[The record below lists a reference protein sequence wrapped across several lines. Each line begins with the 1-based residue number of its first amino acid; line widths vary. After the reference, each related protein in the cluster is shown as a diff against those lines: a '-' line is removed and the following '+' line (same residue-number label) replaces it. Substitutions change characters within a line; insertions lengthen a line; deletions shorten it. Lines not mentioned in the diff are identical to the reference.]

1 MRWGT
6 AAGQESLFAL
16 NAIGKRR
23 WLWWAICWG
32 TAVLLAAPLVW
43 RWFAFQ
49 GPFGPVAPPRPEPVI
64 DIHCHTAG
72 IGAGESGCFVS
83 NSMRASYK
91 FNLYL
96 KSFGVDLGSLEAQGD
111 RLIIQRIAERI
122 RGSQWVSGA
131 IVLAMDG
138 VIDSEG
144 QLDRERTEFFVPNEF
159 VYEQTALHPGLFW
172 GASINPLRKDAIDR
186 LDWAH
191 AHGAKLVK
199 WLPSV
204 QLFDP
209 GDDRHLEFYR
219 KMVELDLPLLSHAGQ
234 ERAFTHVNDEFG
246 DPFKLRLAL
255 DTGVRVI
262 VAHIASTGEHEGE
275 RDTDR
280 LIELMGQYGNL
291 YSDISSLTQVNKL
304 GYLREAVSHSVF
316 RERLFYGSD
325 YPLINTA
332 IVSPW
337 LFSLNLEVGEM
348 RRIAGIEN
356 PWDRDV
362 ELKRSLGVPPSV
374 FERANRL
381 IMKPGDLVSVRP

>member
-1 MRWGT
+1 
-6 AAGQESLFAL
+6 
-16 NAIGKRR
+16 
-23 WLWWAICWG
+23 
-32 TAVLLAAPLVW
+32 
-43 RWFAFQ
+43 
-49 GPFGPVAPPRPEPVI
+49 
-64 DIHCHTAG
+64 
-72 IGAGESGCFVS
+72 
-83 NSMRASYK
+83 
-91 FNLYL
+91 
-96 KSFGVDLGSLEAQGD
+96 
-111 RLIIQRIAERI
+111 
-122 RGSQWVSGA
+122 
-131 IVLAMDG
+131 
-138 VIDSEG
+138 
-144 QLDRERTEFFVPNEF
+144 
-159 VYEQTALHPGLFW
+159 
-172 GASINPLRKDAIDR
+172 
-186 LDWAH
+186 
-191 AHGAKLVK
+191 
-199 WLPSV
+199 
-204 QLFDP
+204 
-209 GDDRHLEFYR
+209 
-219 KMVELDLPLLSHAGQ
+219 MVELDLPLLSHAGQ